1 MPAMN
6 INDFSERIGQV
17 TDSLDRMV
25 RDRQMLSTVITVAD
39 LIAEAMG
46 HGNKLLIC
54 GNGGSAADAQHMAGE
69 FVCRFCKDRAPLPA
83 LALSTDTSVLTAIS
97 NDYSYADVFGRQV
110 LAHGR
115 KGDVLFGISTSGNSG
130 NIKCAFEAAKGI
142 GVKTV
147 LLTGEGPSSIEALA
161 DIIIKAPSTETPRIQ
176 EMHLIIEHVI
186 CEAIEGKICG

>member
-1 MPAMN
+1 MISTA
-6 INDFSERIGQV
+6 DFSVRIGQV
-17 TDSLDRMV
+17 SGSLDRMAK
-25 RDRQMLSTVITVAD
+25 DQGLLSTVIAVAD
-39 LIAEAMG
+39 LIAKAMRR
-46 HGNKLLIC
+46 GNKLLIC

-147 LLTGEGPSSIEALA
+147 LLTGEGPHYMESLA
-161 DIIIKAPSTETPRIQ
+161 DIVINAPSTETPRIQ